1 MHKRARE
8 HKGLVKYEKDVKFSK
23 RHPLHIMRIP
33 LPKGLKRTGMLN
45 KIESEYPIE
54 NPNDVILIAFAIF
67 MIRNYRRFY
76 NNEIW

>member
-8 HKGLVKYEKDVKFSK
+8 HKGLVKYEKAVKFSK

-45 KIESEYPIE
+45 KIESEYPME
-54 NPNDVILIAFAIF
+54 KPNDDILKHLLPL
-67 MIRNYRRFY
+67 
-76 NNEIW
+76 W

>member
-45 KIESEYPIE
+45 KIESEYPME
-54 NPNDVILIAFAIF
+54 KPNEDILKDHAKH
-67 MIRNYRRFY
+67 YDL
-76 NNEIW
+76 

>member
-1 MHKRARE
+1 MHERARE

-45 KIESEYPIE
+45 KIESEYPME
-54 NPNDVILIAFAIF
+54 KPNDDILKAFAIF

>member
-45 KIESEYPIE
+45 KIESEYPME
-54 NPNDVILIAFAIF
+54 KPSDDILKDNAKH
-67 MIRNYRRFY
+67 YDL
-76 NNEIW
+76 W